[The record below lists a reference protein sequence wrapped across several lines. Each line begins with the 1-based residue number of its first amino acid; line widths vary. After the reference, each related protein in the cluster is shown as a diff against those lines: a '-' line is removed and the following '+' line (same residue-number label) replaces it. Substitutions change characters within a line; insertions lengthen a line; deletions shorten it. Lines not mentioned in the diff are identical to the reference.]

1 MWIIDVLALRV
12 GGEKDTSAEADTV
25 GCCSLRVEHFDFKDG
40 SGNED
45 EKYTATLDF
54 LGKDSM
60 RYLQTIDFSKY
71 DDIGKLV
78 YKNLKQFCAKKKG
91 KDQVFNTLSP
101 SELNAHLQSLM
112 PGLTAKVF
120 RTYNASITLEKQLP
134 PTIPHE
140 TSKAEQV
147 QIYNNANREVS
158 ILCNHQRS
166 VPKGFAASFE
176 KLTTKLKQ
184 KKKQLKELR
193 KHLKL
198 VRNGQEIPTLK
209 KNYETPEEKK
219 KHSHLFSRQPSEE
232 QLRKRIAS
240 YKKSVTNQET
250 NVKTKNDNKAVSLN
264 TAKINYMDPRVTVAW
279 CKRNE
284 VPIERIFAKA
294 LQDKFP
300 WAMSA
305 APDWKF

>member
-1 MWIIDVLALRV
+1 MC
-12 GGEKDTSAEADTV
+12 EE
-25 GCCSLRVEHFDFKDG
+25 E
-40 SGNED
+40 
-45 EKYTATLDF
+45 
-54 LGKDSM
+54 
-60 RYLQTIDFSKY
+60 
-71 DDIGKLV
+71 
-78 YKNLKQFCAKKKG
+78 G

-140 TSKAEQV
+140 TPKAEQV

-176 KLTTKLKQ
+176 KLTETLKQ
-184 KKKQLKELR
+184 KKRQLKELR

-198 VRNGQEIPTLK
+198 IRNGQEVPTLK
-209 KNYETPEEKK
+209 KNYESPEEKK

-250 NVKTKNDNKAVSLN
+250 TVKTKNDNKAVSLN

-279 CKRNE
+279 CKRNGRRLKE
-284 VPIERIFAKA
+284 FLRRPSGQVSLGYECSTGLEILILSSWLVVVVVVRVVDRLVVVRIVVIRKKNTVSTHSLSVSKKQFRIF
-294 LQDKFP
+294 FSNF
-300 WAMSA
+300 WN
-305 APDWKF
+305 F

>member
-1 MWIIDVLALRV
+1 
-12 GGEKDTSAEADTV
+12 
-25 GCCSLRVEHFDFKDG
+25 
-40 SGNED
+40 
-45 EKYTATLDF
+45 
-54 LGKDSM
+54 
-60 RYLQTIDFSKY
+60 
-71 DDIGKLV
+71 
-78 YKNLKQFCAKKKG
+78 
-91 KDQVFNTLSP
+91 
-101 SELNAHLQSLM
+101 M

-140 TSKAEQV
+140 TPKAEQV
-147 QIYNNANREVS
+147 QIYNDANREVS

-166 VPKGFAASFE
+166 VPKGFAASFDKLTE
-176 KLTTKLKQ
+176 KLRQ

-198 VRNGQEIPTLK
+198 IRNGQEVPTLK
-209 KNYETPEEKK
+209 KEYESKEEKRK
-219 KHSHLFSRQPSEE
+219 DSHLFSRQPSEE
-232 QLRKRIAS
+232 QLRKRILS
-240 YKKSVTNQET
+240 YKKSVANQET
-250 NVKTKNDNKAVSLN
+250 TVKTKNDNKAVSLN

>member
-40 SGNED
+40 NGNED
-45 EKYTATLDF
+45 EKFTATLDF

-71 DDIGKLV
+71 QDIGKLV
-78 YKNLKQFCAKKKG
+78 YGNLKQFCAKKK
-91 KDQVFNTLSP
+91 KTDEVFNTLTP

-140 TSKAEQV
+140 TPKAEQV
-147 QIYNNANREVS
+147 QIYNDANREVS

-166 VPKGFAASFE
+166 VPKGFAASFDKLTE
-176 KLTTKLKQ
+176 KLRQ

-198 VRNGQEIPTLK
+198 IRNGQEVPTLK
-209 KNYETPEEKK
+209 KEYESKEEKRK
-219 KHSHLFSRQPSEE
+219 DSHLFSRQPSEE
-232 QLRKRIAS
+232 QLRKRILS
-240 YKKSVTNQET
+240 YKKSVANQET
-250 NVKTKNDNKAVSLN
+250 TVKTKNDNKAVSLN